1 MCQMFCWP
9 IFITMEHSV
18 KISGDRPYRMSC
30 ECVLF
35 WMDFLYFMFESADW
49 QSLVENKWYWNFVR
63 LCTSVLES
71 GGTCWLLWSS
81 LMFYVI
87 QLLLN
92 INIYLY
98 RYTYFLYL
106 YFSFF
111 WANFWTSMSSVLQ
124 TVNIWIHIF
133 LHTCMNQ

>member
-35 WMDFLYFMFESADW
+35 WMDFLYFTFESADW
-49 QSLVENKWYWNFVR
+49 QSLVENKWYWN
-63 LCTSVLES
+63 LCVYVCISVLES

-92 INIYLY
+92 IYKYIFIQIYIFFCIFIIFHFSELTSEPPCLQYY
-98 RYTYFLYL
+98 R
-106 YFSFF
+106 
-111 WANFWTSMSSVLQ
+111 Q
-124 TVNIWIHIF
+124 
-133 LHTCMNQ
+133 